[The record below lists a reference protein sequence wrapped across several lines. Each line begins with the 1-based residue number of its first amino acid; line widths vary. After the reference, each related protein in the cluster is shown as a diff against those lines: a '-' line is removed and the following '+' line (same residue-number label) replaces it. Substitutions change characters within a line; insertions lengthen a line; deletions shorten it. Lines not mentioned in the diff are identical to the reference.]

1 MSPVISDGSQQ
12 ERPPN
17 RNLGRGTV
25 NLRGASLT
33 KGLILFGVVVL
44 FLTCFVEGVESR
56 IAGRDG
62 NGSCSGGKRRV
73 NGSCR
78 YVNTRLINQAPPPP
92 PPPSHST
99 HLEEKLIDLE
109 RVKTKSSAK
118 RAMPGSTLSNVVIW
132 ATIFLGLIVLIYDA
146 KRPKLEPI
154 ANRNAEMFASFR
166 TQN

>member
-1 MSPVISDGSQQ
+1 MQ
-12 ERPPN
+12 ERPQN

-25 NLRGASLT
+25 KPRGASLT
-33 KGLILFGVVVL
+33 NGLILVVVVVL

-56 IAGRDG
+56 KAGRHG

-78 YVNTRLINQAPPPP
+78 YIKTRLINRARPPPPQSRPTPP

-99 HLEEKLIDLE
+99 HLDEKLIDLE
-109 RVKTKSSAK
+109 RVKTQSSAK
-118 RAMPGSTLSNVVIW
+118 RAMPGSTLSNVLIY
-132 ATIFLGLIVLIYDA
+132 ATIFVSIIVLIYDA
-146 KRPKLEPI
+146 KRAKLETIPY
-154 ANRNAEMFASFR
+154 RNAEMLASLR